1 MRRRK
6 RRGREKAKGSRA
18 SMRARESVES
28 VGQSAENHHLR
39 DDQ

>member
-18 SMRARESVES
+18 SMRARESV
-28 VGQSAENHHLR
+28 GQSAENHHLR